1 MGAVSVS
8 GAVDAVVVVVVVVVA
23 IVVVAIVV
31 GADVVDVAGVPVLP
45 SNGARR
51 NSPMP
56 ESLSL
61 KDTEPPSDVIATYS
75 VAPFSVP
82 PSAFL

>member
-1 MGAVSVS
+1 MVVGAVSVS

-31 GADVVDVAGVPVLP
+31 GADVVGVLP

-82 PSAFL
+82 PSASL